1 MTRSRGQRTRRSAR
15 WSLAWAAIGFVLFQV
30 GIIAAG
36 DLFAP
41 ELYDPE
47 YSARLSRLQ
56 ARHAEHPERPLLVLL
71 GSSRTAQLFRPE
83 QLPPIETTDG
93 RVVIPF
99 NFSRAGGGPVYSRI
113 ALSRI
118 CQQSLKPEWV
128 VVEFMPAL
136 MMHRYERFFY
146 TSITA
151 SEIGDLARYIS
162 GRRAVG
168 CYAKLR
174 LLPGYKLRTGLLR
187 VLAPSWILP
196 IGDSD
201 PATTIDALGGEG
213 KRIRPSM
220 PNAERR
226 AEDLRVSTG
235 YARLLA
241 GYKIDPGADR
251 ALRDLLHHCRETGIH
266 VVMVRTPE
274 SSTFRAGYEPQALAT
289 LAEYESGLTREFG
302 VRVIDAREWLPDEDF
317 EDGHHPLL
325 SGQVHFTDR
334 LYRDVLIPLVRGRLD
349 GPAK

>member
-1 MTRSRGQRTRRSAR
+1 M
-15 WSLAWAAIGFVLFQV
+15 LCAIGGFVLFQV
-30 GIIAAG
+30 AIAAAG

-41 ELYDPE
+41 EVYDPE
-47 YSARLSRLQ
+47 YAARLERLQ
-56 ARHAEHPERPLLVLL
+56 ARHAEHPDRPLLIML

-83 QLPPIETTDG
+83 QLPTIATPDG
-93 RVVIPF
+93 RVVLPF

-113 ALSRI
+113 AFARL
-118 CQQSLKPEWV
+118 CQQGLKPDWV
-128 VVEFMPAL
+128 VIEFMPAL
-136 MMHRYERFFY
+136 MMHRYERYFY

-151 SEIGDLARYIS
+151 SELGELARYIS

-187 VLAPSWILP
+187 LIAPSWILP
-196 IGDSD
+196 MGDSD
-201 PATTIDALGGEG
+201 PATMIDDLGGEG
-213 KRIRPSM
+213 RRIRPSM
-220 PNAERR
+220 PEAQRR

-241 GYKIDPGADR
+241 GYRIDPGSDR
-251 ALRDLLHHCRETGIH
+251 ALRDLLRQCRDMRIA

-274 SSTFRAGYEPQALAT
+274 SKAFRAGYEPAALAT
-289 LAEYESGLTREFG
+289 LAVYEAELTREFG

-325 SGQVHFTDR
+325 SGQLHFTDR
-334 LYRDVLIPLVRGRLD
+334 VYRDVLVPLVNGQLD
-349 GPAK
+349 SSGK